1 MYLADDNF
9 LNPLFDCHKVMK
21 LVLLEF
27 SDSFDDISYK
37 RSLVSISEPLFMEF
51 KSGLLLF
58 LLLVTLF
65 FYYLTIFDILDGN
78 IRLRLFTMNV
88 AIGLEAERIRI

>member
-1 MYLADDNF
+1 
-9 LNPLFDCHKVMK
+9 MK